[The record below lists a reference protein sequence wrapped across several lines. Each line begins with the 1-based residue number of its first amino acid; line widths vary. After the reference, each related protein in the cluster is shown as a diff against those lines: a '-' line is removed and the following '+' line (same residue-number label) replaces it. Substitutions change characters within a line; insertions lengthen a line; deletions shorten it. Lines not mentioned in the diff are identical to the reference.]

1 MILMQ
6 KLREEQHLS
15 KHAIEHLN
23 DVTISYIGY
32 AENRGFRLYD
42 EQLRRIAEALDYD
55 GDPSDLLQEVVSDEQ
70 TL

>member
-15 KHAIEHLN
+15 KHATERLS
-23 DVTISYIGY
+23 DVAISYIGY

-42 EQLRRIAEALDYD
+42 DQLRRIADALDYD
-55 GDPSDLLQEVVSDEQ
+55 GAPSDLLQEVGGDE
-70 TL
+70 